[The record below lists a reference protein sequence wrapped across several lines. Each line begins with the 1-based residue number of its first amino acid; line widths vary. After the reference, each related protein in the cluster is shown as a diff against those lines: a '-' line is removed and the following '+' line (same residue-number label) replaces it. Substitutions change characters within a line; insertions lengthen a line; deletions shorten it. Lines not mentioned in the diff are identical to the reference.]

1 MKNFH
6 ITKIS
11 QINQVKLKE
20 FYLNAFKYEKNIHE
34 NYTWRYR
41 LGFNNF
47 EPLVLIVNNKICG
60 HAGLIPINLKINN
73 KIEESIWFTDFF
85 VEKEYRNLG
94 YGKLLTK
101 SWMEICPLQITL
113 CNEQSLKIFKN
124 LNWSYNT
131 KFIRKIKILD
141 YFKILPFFRKLRSS
155 NFKLSEEIDE
165 LKITEVNNKKLSKI
179 IDLTENILANQK
191 IGFVR
196 DKNWFKW
203 RIVDC
208 PYRNDILLLNHK
220 DNHLIAHIVKKK

>member
-1 MKNFH
+1 
-6 ITKIS
+6 
-11 QINQVKLKE
+11 
-20 FYLNAFKYEKNIHE
+20 
-34 NYTWRYR
+34 
-41 LGFNNF
+41 
-47 EPLVLIVNNKICG
+47 
-60 HAGLIPINLKINN
+60 
-73 KIEESIWFTDFF
+73 
-85 VEKEYRNLG
+85 
-94 YGKLLTK
+94 LLTK

-124 LNWSYNT
+124 LNWAYNT

-155 NFKLSEEIDE
+155 NFKLGEEIDE
-165 LKITEVNNKKLSKI
+165 LKITEVNNKELSKI

-196 DKNWFKW
+196 DENWFKW

-220 DNHLIAHIVKKK
+220 DNHLIAHIVKKNNLNVLNIIFSTQNISSNLIKVLSIFSKKNNIDYLAFIEQKNNVTDGFFPGERKLNFAFNSKNSANISQINNNLDDIQYIDSDLDFF